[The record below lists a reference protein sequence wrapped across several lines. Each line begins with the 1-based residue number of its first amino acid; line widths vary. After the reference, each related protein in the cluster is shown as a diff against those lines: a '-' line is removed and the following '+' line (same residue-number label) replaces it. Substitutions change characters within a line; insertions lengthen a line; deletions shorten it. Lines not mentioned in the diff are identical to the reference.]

1 MAWLL
6 CIALLDLAAGTVVYV
21 RVSEWSRITDLPQH
35 VARVDVADLWVGCLL
50 RSALV
55 VAAVAVLL
63 SPGWRRVYS
72 QPRARRT
79 SQEGSVGIRE
89 PLPRRGCPCWGGRKT
104 DKHAAKHYLPKKKD
118 DERVGAEQEETFMV
132 VVMLV
137 TLVLV
142 TGVLVKIS
150 FLACFADEISEGVQW
165 RWAAAAQGIVF
176 AMTEFFLLRRRV
188 AASADAFASS
198 GGADPDVLH
207 QPLLSPADGEAQD
220 GLLPAAA
227 SSASLVSMG
236 SGSTASDVR
245 GSTADSQ
252 HTTEGGREGAGGGG
266 GARKSKSKG
275 MLRLCSLALEEWPY
289 LMAAVVFLLLAA
301 GAQAIIPK
309 VTGEVINAI
318 VLEKSPERVHD
329 SLLLLTSVSLA
340 CALFS
345 GMRGSC
351 FIMINTKMN
360 VRIRDR
366 LFSAIMAQ
374 EIGFFDV
381 TKTGEITSRLS
392 ADVNKMSDQIGLNVN
407 VCLRSVVQAATLLA
421 FMLASQWQLTVVTFV
436 SVPLV
441 SIVSKVYGSFY
452 KKLTVALQDQQAVCN
467 ANAEE
472 LIASMR
478 TVRSFGAEAQEM
490 REYRGGLQ
498 LLLSIGFRQV
508 FICHPLPQ
516 SLRHSLTRARAHT
529 HTHEFRH
536 TPTSATCFS

>member
-1 MAWLL
+1 MAWLV

-21 RVSEWSRITDLPQH
+21 RVNEWSRIAELPQH
-35 VARVDVADLWVGCLL
+35 VDRVDVADLWVGCLF
-50 RSALV
+50 RTALLGT
-55 VAAVAVLL
+55 AVAVLH
-63 SPGWRRVYS
+63 SSTWKRVYS
-72 QPRARRT
+72 QPRARPT
-79 SQEGSVGIRE
+79 SQEVSAGGYE
-89 PLPRRGCPCWGGRKT
+89 PLPRRGCLCWGGRKL
-104 DKHAAKHYLPKKKD
+104 DKHAAKHYLPKKKN
-118 DERVGAEQEETFMV
+118 DERVGAHQEETFMV
-132 VVMLV
+132 VAMLV

-150 FLACFADEISEGVQW
+150 FLACFADEIPPQGTDVQW

-176 AMTEFFLLRRRV
+176 AVADFFLLRRRI
-188 AASADAFASS
+188 ASSSDFLASSADTE
-198 GGADPDVLH
+198 PDFLRR
-207 QPLLSPADGEAQD
+207 PLLSPADDEAQD

-266 GARKSKSKG
+266 GTGKSKG

-289 LMAAVVFLLLAA
+289 LAAAVVFLLLAA
-301 GAQAIIPK
+301 GTQAIIPK
-309 VTGEVINAI
+309 MTGEVINAI

-329 SLLLLTSVSLA
+329 SLLLLTSVSLG

-345 GMRGSC
+345 GLRGSC

-407 VCLRSVVQAATLLA
+407 VCLRS
-421 FMLASQWQLTVVTFV
+421 
-436 SVPLV
+436 
-441 SIVSKVYGSFY
+441 GSL
-452 KKLTVALQDQQAVCN
+452 KEPCIAHKRAL
-467 ANAEE
+467 
-472 LIASMR
+472 
-478 TVRSFGAEAQEM
+478 
-490 REYRGGLQ
+490 
-498 LLLSIGFRQV
+498 
-508 FICHPLPQ
+508 
-516 SLRHSLTRARAHT
+516 
-529 HTHEFRH
+529 
-536 TPTSATCFS
+536 